1 MDRFVKQLPEGE
13 GKVFTYAFDISKKQE
28 VDAAIAKT
36 VTECPPID
44 ILVNNVSL
52 APSRFYS
59 TPLILSFM

>member
-13 GKVFTYAFDISKKQE
+13 GKVFTYAFDISKKEE

-52 APSRFYS
+52 VNDKLTLRR
-59 TPLILSFM
+59 